1 VRVAEIVIVGAGI
14 GGLSA
19 ALLLGRD
26 GHQVVVCERD
36 PAPVPETNDAAWS
49 DWPRPGI
56 PQSRLGHSF
65 LAGFRS
71 LLAERLPDVLDD
83 ILASGAPELD
93 EARDMPGDERTA
105 ADAELVTILCRRP
118 VLEAAFRR
126 AAAREPAIELRP
138 GCQVTGLAT
147 DDRVGD
153 GVPRVT
159 GVTTRDGAVPADV
172 VVLSGGRLGLAPAL
186 FAEVGATLEEQS
198 VRCGFICYTRY
209 FRIHPNEGENERVA
223 TQLTVH
229 ADAGYMQYEM
239 FGADSATFC
248 VELLVPA
255 ADRDFRCLRHEP
267 AWTAAALA
275 LPECTQWISPD
286 RSAPISAIAAMG
298 GERNTLRRF
307 VRDGRPAAL
316 GVHVIGDA
324 RCQTNS
330 AYAWGSRHALAAA
343 CAVRDVIAE
352 HGGDP
357 EAQALAL
364 DRRLRPELAGRF
376 EHSRQFDQA
385 WHQAS
390 RDELEWAS
398 VDDGPGLMATV
409 LRPAANHD
417 AEVFR
422 AVVRW
427 DLQLDPV
434 DAIYANHELVERARA
449 VMATNPKAA
458 EEPSRPGRD
467 DLLEIAGAA
476 LRVAYR
482 PSDLG

>member
-1 VRVAEIVIVGAGI
+1 
-14 GGLSA
+14 
-19 ALLLGRD
+19 
-26 GHQVVVCERD
+26 
-36 PAPVPETNDAAWS
+36 
-49 DWPRPGI
+49 
-56 PQSRLGHSF
+56 
-65 LAGFRS
+65 
-71 LLAERLPDVLDD
+71 
-83 ILASGAPELD
+83 
-93 EARDMPGDERTA
+93 M
-105 ADAELVTILCRRP
+105 
-118 VLEAAFRR
+118 
-126 AAAREPAIELRP
+126 
-138 GCQVTGLAT
+138 
-147 DDRVGD
+147 
-153 GVPRVT
+153 
-159 GVTTRDGAVPADV
+159 GVTTRDGALPADV

-186 FAEVGATLEEQS
+186 LAEAGASVEEQS

-209 FRIHPNEGENERVA
+209 FRIHLDEGEDERVA
-223 TQLTVH
+223 TKLTVH
-229 ADAGYMQYEM
+229 GDTGYMQYEM
-239 FGADSATFC
+239 VGADSATFC
-248 VELLVPA
+248 VELLVPT

-267 AWTAAALA
+267 AWMAAARA
-275 LPECTQWISPD
+275 LPECTEWMSPD

-330 AYAWGSRHALAAA
+330 AYAWGSLHALVAA

-357 EAQALAL
+357 EVQALAL
-364 DRRLRPELAGRF
+364 DR
-376 EHSRQFDQA
+376 A

-390 RDELEWAS
+390 RDESEWAT

-409 LRPAANHD
+409 LRPAADHD

-422 AVVRW
+422 AVMRW

-434 DAIYANHELVERARA
+434 DTIYANHELVERARA
-449 VMATNPKAA
+449 VMATNPKPD
-458 EEPSRPGRD
+458 EKPSRPGRD

>member
-1 VRVAEIVIVGAGI
+1 VRVAEIVIVGGGI

-26 GHQVVVCERD
+26 GHKVVVCERD
-36 PAPVPETNDAAWS
+36 PALVPETNDAVWS
-49 DWPRPGI
+49 NWPRPGI

-65 LAGFRS
+65 LPGFRS
-71 LLAERLPDVLDD
+71 LLAERLPDVLAD

-93 EARDMPGDERTA
+93 ETRDMPGDARTA
-105 ADAELVTILCRRP
+105 ADAELVTIMCRRP

-126 AAAREPAIELRP
+126 AAARERAVELRA
-138 GCQVTGLAT
+138 GCQVTGLAA
-147 DDRVGD
+147 DDRAGD

-159 GVTTRDGAVPADV
+159 GVITRDGAIPADV

-186 FAEVGATLEEQS
+186 FAEAGASLEEQS

-209 FRIHPNEGENERVA
+209 FRIHLDEGEDERVS
-223 TQLTVH
+223 TKLTVRG
-229 ADAGYMQYEM
+229 DTGYLQYEM

-248 VELLVPA
+248 VELLVPT
-255 ADRDFRCLRHEP
+255 ADHDFRCLRHEP

-275 LPECTQWISPD
+275 LPECTEWLSPD

-307 VRDGRPAAL
+307 VCDGRPAAL

-330 AYAWGSRHALAAA
+330 AYAWGSCHALVAA

-364 DRRLRPELAGRF
+364 DQRLELELAGRF
-376 EHSRQFDQA
+376 EHSRQFDRA

-390 RDELEWAS
+390 RDEPEWGTI
-398 VDDGPGLMATV
+398 DDGPGLMAKV
-409 LRPAANHD
+409 LTPAADHD

-422 AVVRW
+422 AVMRW
-427 DLQLDPV
+427 NLQLDPV
-434 DAIYANHELVERARA
+434 NAIYANYEVVEKARA
-449 VMATNPKAA
+449 VMATDPPAA
-458 EEPSRPGRD
+458 EKPSRPGRD

>member
-1 VRVAEIVIVGAGI
+1 MAEIVIVGAGI

-36 PAPVPETNDAAWS
+36 RAPVPEGNDAVWS

-56 PQSRLGHSF
+56 PQSRLGHAF
-65 LAGFRS
+65 LPGFRS
-71 LLAERLPDVLDD
+71 LLAERLPDVLAD
-83 ILASGAPELD
+83 ILASGAPEVD
-93 EARDMPGDERTA
+93 EARDMPGDTRTA
-105 ADAELVTILCRRP
+105 EDAELVTIMCRRP

-138 GCQVTGLAT
+138 GCQVTGLAADLQG
-147 DDRVGD
+147 DDGP
-153 GVPRVT
+153 PRVT
-159 GVTTRDGAVPADV
+159 GVITRDGAIPADV

-186 FAEVGATLEEQS
+186 FAEAGATLEEQS
-198 VRCGFICYTRY
+198 ERCGFICYTRY
-209 FRIHPNEGENERVA
+209 FRIHPDEGQDERVA

-229 ADAGYMQYEM
+229 SDAGYLQYEM
-239 FGADSATFC
+239 WGADSSTFC

-275 LPECTQWISPD
+275 LPECTEWISPD
-286 RSAPISAIAAMG
+286 RSAPISTIAAMG
-298 GERNTLRRF
+298 GERNTLRQF

-343 CAVRDVIAE
+343 GAVRDVIAE

-364 DRRLRPELAGRF
+364 DQRLGPELAGRF
-376 EHSRQFDQA
+376 EHSRQFDRA

-390 RDELEWAS
+390 RDEPEWAT
-398 VDDGPGLMATV
+398 VDNGPGLMAKV
-409 LRPAANHD
+409 LTPAADHD

-422 AVVRW
+422 AVMRW
-427 DLQLDPV
+427 YLQLDPV
-434 DAIYANHELVERARA
+434 GAIYANHVVVERARA
-449 VMATNPKAA
+449 VMATNPQAA
-458 EEPSRPGRD
+458 KKSARPGRD

-476 LRVAYR
+476 LRVAPR

>member
-1 VRVAEIVIVGAGI
+1 MAEIVIVGAGI

-26 GHQVVVCERD
+26 GHHVIVCERD
-36 PAPVPETNDAAWS
+36 PAPVPDGNDAVWS
-49 DWPRPGI
+49 DWPRPGT
-56 PQSRLGHSF
+56 PQSRLGHAF
-65 LAGFRS
+65 LPGFRS
-71 LLAERLPDVLDD
+71 LLAARLPAGLAD
-83 ILASGAPELD
+83 ILASGAPVVD

-105 ADAELVTILCRRP
+105 AAAELVTIMCRRP

-126 AAAREPAIELRP
+126 AAVREPAIELRA
-138 GCQVTGLAT
+138 GCQVTGLAADSHG
-147 DDRVGD
+147 DDGP
-153 GVPRVT
+153 PRVT
-159 GVTTRDGAVPADV
+159 GVITRDGAIPADL
-172 VVLSGGRLGLAPAL
+172 VVLSGGRLSLAPAL

-209 FRIHPNEGENERVA
+209 FRIHTHEGQDERVA

-239 FGADSATFC
+239 WGADSATFC

-275 LPECTQWISPD
+275 LPECTEWISPD
-286 RSAPISAIAAMG
+286 RSSPISAIAAMG
-298 GERNTLRRF
+298 GERNTLRQF

-330 AYAWGSRHALAAA
+330 AYAWGSRQALAAA

-364 DRRLRPELAGRF
+364 DERLRPELAGRF
-376 EHSRQFDQA
+376 EHSRQFDRA

-390 RDELEWAS
+390 RDEPEWAT
-398 VDDGPGLMATV
+398 VEDGPGLMAKV
-409 LRPAANHD
+409 LTPAADHD

-422 AVVRW
+422 AVMRW
-427 DLQLDPV
+427 YLQLDPV
-434 DAIYANHELVERARA
+434 DAIYANHGVVERARA
-449 VMATNPKAA
+449 VMATNPQAA
-458 EEPSRPGRD
+458 NKPSRPGRD

-476 LRVAYR
+476 LRVASR

>member
-1 VRVAEIVIVGAGI
+1 VAEIVIVGGGI

-36 PAPVPETNDAAWS
+36 PAPVPETNDAVWS

-71 LLAERLPDVLDD
+71 LLAERLPDVLAD
-83 ILASGAPELD
+83 ILALGAPELD

-105 ADAELVTILCRRP
+105 ADAELVTIMCRRP

-126 AAAREPAIELRP
+126 AAAREPAVELRA
-138 GCQVTGLAT
+138 GCQVTGLLA
-147 DDRVGD
+147 DDRAGD
-153 GVPRVT
+153 GVPRIT
-159 GVTTRDGAVPADV
+159 GVTTRDGAVPADI

-186 FAEVGATLEEQS
+186 FAEAGATLEEQS

-209 FRIHPNEGENERVA
+209 FRIHPDEGEDERVA

-229 ADAGYMQYEM
+229 GDTGYMQYEM
-239 FGADSATFC
+239 VGADSATFC

-267 AWTAAALA
+267 AWMAAARA
-275 LPECTQWISPD
+275 LPECTEWISPD
-286 RSAPISAIAAMG
+286 RSAPISAVAAMG

-307 VRDGRPAAL
+307 VRDERPAAL
-316 GVHVIGDA
+316 GVHLIGDA

-330 AYAWGSRHALAAA
+330 AYAWGSQHALVAA
-343 CAVRDVIAE
+343 CAVRDVIAD
-352 HGGDP
+352 HASDP

-364 DRRLRPELAGRF
+364 DQRLGPELAGRF
-376 EHSRQFDQA
+376 EHSRQFDRA

-390 RDELEWAS
+390 RNEPEWATI
-398 VDDGPGLMATV
+398 DDGPRLMAKV
-409 LRPAANHD
+409 LRPAADHE
-417 AEVFR
+417 AEVYR
-422 AVVRW
+422 AVMRW

-434 DAIYANHELVERARA
+434 DAIYADHGVVERARA

-458 EEPSRPGRD
+458 EKPSRPGRD

-476 LRVAYR
+476 LRVAHR

>member
-19 ALLLGRD
+19 ALLLSRD
-26 GHQVVVCERD
+26 GHRVVVCERD
-36 PAPVPETNDAAWS
+36 PAPVPDTNEEVWS

-56 PQSRLGHSF
+56 PQSRLGHAF
-65 LAGFRS
+65 LPGFRL
-71 LLAERLPDVLDD
+71 LLAERLPDVLAD

-93 EARDMPGDERTA
+93 ETRDMPGDERTP
-105 ADAELVTILCRRP
+105 ADAELVTIMCRRP
-118 VLEAAFRR
+118 VLEAALRR
-126 AAAREPAIELRP
+126 AAAREPAVELRA
-138 GCQVTGLAT
+138 GCRVTGLAAG
-147 DDRVGD
+147 DGAAD

-159 GVTTRDGAVPADV
+159 GVLTRDGAIPADV
-172 VVLSGGRLGLAPAL
+172 VVLSGGRLSLAPAL
-186 FAEVGATLEEQS
+186 FAEVGTTLEEQS

-209 FRIHPNEGENERVA
+209 FRIHPEGRDERVA

-229 ADAGYMQYEM
+229 ADTGYMQYEM
-239 FGADSATFC
+239 WGADSATFC

-275 LPECTQWISPD
+275 LPECTEWMSPD
-286 RSAPISAIAAMG
+286 RSVPISAIAAMG
-298 GERNTLRRF
+298 GERNTLRQV

-352 HGGDP
+352 HGDDP
-357 EAQALAL
+357 EAQAMAL
-364 DRRLRPELAGRF
+364 ERRLGPELAGRF

-385 WHQAS
+385 WHRAS
-390 RDELEWAS
+390 RGEPEWGT
-398 VDDGPGLMATV
+398 VDDGPGLMAKV
-409 LRPAANHD
+409 LTPAAEHD

-422 AVVRW
+422 AVMRW
-427 DLQLDPV
+427 HLQLDPV
-434 DAIYANHELVERARA
+434 GAIYANRDVVERARA
-449 VMATNPKAA
+449 VMAATPPAA
-458 EEPSRPGRD
+458 KQPSRPGRD
-467 DLLEIAGAA
+467 ELLEIAAA
-476 LRVAYR
+476 ELRVAYR